1 MRLASLLIDPH
12 LIQTDITWLVCD
24 NDASSTTF
32 DALKTF
38 NFGVFNRFGGLLNTP
53 LHFSPFTT
61 AISVY
66 VVGLILLTAYEEFAV
81 PFLKL
86 NSILPDVPLLPG
98 SFTEKEKAVQW
109 ITPWTADF
117 VVPPPVFEDLKALTK
132 YRIGRQGDITQ
143 FITARKLQTI
153 VPGVKEVS
161 PEWTA
166 FYNSSEIYIFKQRV
180 L

>member
-1 MRLASLLIDPH
+1 MRLVSFLSNTHSIPID
-12 LIQTDITWLVCD
+12 IAWLVCD
-24 NDASSTTF
+24 NDASSTAF
-32 DALKTF
+32 DTLKKLIFGGF
-38 NFGVFNRFGGLLNTP
+38 NSFGGLLNNP

-66 VVGLILLTAYEEFAV
+66 VVGLILLTAYEELVV
-81 PFLKL
+81 PSLKL
-86 NSILPDVPLLPG
+86 KSILPDVPLLPG
-98 SFTEKEKAVQW
+98 SFTEKEKAVPW
-109 ITPWTADF
+109 ITPWTADL
-117 VVPPPVFEDLKALTK
+117 VVPPPVFEDLQTLPK

-166 FYNSSEIYIFKQRV
+166 FYNSSEIYIFKERV